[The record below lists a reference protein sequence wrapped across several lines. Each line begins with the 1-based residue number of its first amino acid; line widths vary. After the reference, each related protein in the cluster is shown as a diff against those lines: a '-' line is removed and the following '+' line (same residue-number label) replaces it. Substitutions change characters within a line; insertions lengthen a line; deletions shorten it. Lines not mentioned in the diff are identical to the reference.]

1 MHSSRFRRLLTT
13 VLALLLALAVHGAPA
28 VAGSKGAD
36 SGKSVQEILD
46 SKGGNPEA
54 AVAVLTDSQA
64 RELLLHKLE
73 QERRRE
79 EATPTRRDAVVSL
92 LVGAQVSVREV
103 GETMRAHFAAADEQ
117 VGAWR
122 RVADALGEGQG
133 AGRVVRSLSAIAAVI
148 LCALAALTVL
158 RRRFGGFIRS
168 QCGRELSS
176 IARVRVFLLRAF
188 FHAVSLGVYFGTYT
202 ALMMAFMPNE
212 NPAQNLANIA
222 FVVLTYVLVLQIL
235 AELLLSPD
243 SALLRPLP
251 LSDEAARTLYRWLMG
266 ITWGVALLG
275 AWSSILKEIGG
286 APALATMFHASAGVF
301 SSLVLSVMILANRER
316 VARACTPSCDGGQD
330 MRGLLA
336 RCWHYPA
343 LAYAL
348 FVGTFWSVRALSV
361 EESMLRLVLSM
372 FLIPVCIGIDLWVR
386 KILAMVSE
394 QPVVPVET
402 GFAEPFDAGET
413 DEPSAPVETGGPAET
428 PQVEVRSAGKTVRD
442 FMPIVSRVVRLTLV
456 AASVFLMLR
465 IWGVAIP
472 MGWLFARNVIGVLL
486 VVLGSLV
493 FWEIIR
499 IQIDH
504 KLRQEIALSGI
515 DPDDMEE
522 GGAGAGS
529 RTATLLVL
537 LRKFVLTVI
546 VVMGTLVTLSSMGL
560 DIAPLIAGAGVFGL
574 ALGFGAQTL
583 VKDIISGIFFLIDDA
598 FRVGDYV
605 EAGSAKGTV
614 EQISLRSMKLRHP
627 RGMIYNVPYGSL
639 KILQNFSRDYI
650 ITKLDFRIR
659 YDADVEKIR
668 KVIKKVNKELQ
679 ADENFRSRLLSDIKS
694 NGVRGMEDSA
704 MILRVKYKTPPGQ
717 QFFMQK
723 EVYRRVQ
730 EAFRKNGIEF
740 AHRNVTVYLPPE
752 LQALMAREAGS
763 PTLGAA
769 TAIGGAAAAAVLL
782 QEEEEKRLAA
792 AAAAGKKSAE
802 GAE

>member
-1 MHSSRFRRLLTT
+1 MPSLRLWRLMAA
-13 VLALLLALAVHGAPA
+13 LALFLALAAHGALA
-28 VAGSKGAD
+28 ATGSKGAD
-36 SGKSVQEILD
+36 SGTSVQNILD
-46 SKGGNPEA
+46 AKGGNPDA
-54 AVAVLTDSQA
+54 AVATLTDAQA
-64 RELLLHKLE
+64 RELLLQKLK
-73 QERRRE
+73 QERQRE
-79 EATPTRRDAVVSL
+79 EATPPRRDAVVSL
-92 LVGAQVSVREV
+92 LVGAQVAARGFGETLHGHFVAAGGEV
-103 GETMRAHFAAADEQ
+103 GAS
-117 VGAWR
+117 R
-122 RVADALGEGQG
+122 RVADALGGGQG
-133 AGRVVRSLSAIAAVI
+133 ADGLVRSLATVVAVI
-148 LCALAALTVL
+148 LCALAALMAL
-158 RRRFGGFIRS
+158 RRRMGAFIGSLRS
-168 QCGRELSS
+168 HGPS
-176 IARVRVFLLRAF
+176 AVVRVRLFLLRALF
-188 FHAVSLGVYFGTYT
+188 QALALGVFFGVFT
-202 ALMMAFMPNE
+202 ALMMAVMPDE
-212 NPAQNLANIA
+212 SPTQNLANIV
-222 FVVLTYVLVLQIL
+222 FVVLTYVLILQVL

-243 SALLRPLP
+243 SGALRPLP
-251 LSDEAARTLYRWLMG
+251 LGDEASSALYRWLMA
-266 ITWGVALLG
+266 ITWGVALLA
-275 AWSSILKEIGG
+275 AWSSVLEEIGG
-286 APALATMFHASAGVF
+286 APALARMFHASAGVF
-301 SSLVLSVMILANRER
+301 SSLVLSAMILTSRER
-316 VARACTPSCDGGQD
+316 VARSCAASHDGERD
-330 MRGLLA
+330 APGLLA

-343 LAYAL
+343 LAYSL

-386 KILAMVSE
+386 KFLAMASE
-394 QPVVPVET
+394 RHEVVPMET
-402 GFAEPFDAGET
+402 GAAAPAQAGESMDS
-413 DEPSAPVETGGPAET
+413 DESAATPPPAA
-428 PQVEVRSAGKTVRD
+428 PPAGRTVRD
-442 FMPIVSRVVRLTLV
+442 FMPLVSRIVRLTLA

-472 MGWLFARNVIGVLL
+472 MSWLFARNVMGVLL

-499 IQIDH
+499 IQIDR
-504 KLRQEIALSGI
+504 KLHEEIALSGI

-522 GGAGAGS
+522 GGIGAGS

-546 VVMGTLVTLSSMGL
+546 VVMGTLVTLSSMGV

-574 ALGFGAQTL
+574 AIGFGAQTL

-650 ITKLDFRIR
+650 ISKLDFRIR

-668 KVIKKVNKELQ
+668 KVIKKVNKEMQ
-679 ADENFRSRLLSDIKS
+679 TDENFRSRLLSDIKS

-704 MILRVKYKTPPGQ
+704 MILRVKFKTPPGH

-752 LQALMAREAGS
+752 LQALMAREADS
-763 PTLGAA
+763 PNPGAA

-792 AAAAGKKSAE
+792 AAAAGKKSSE
-802 GAE
+802 GEE

>member
-1 MHSSRFRRLLTT
+1 MQSSRFRRLLTAS
-13 VLALLLALAVHGAPA
+13 LALLLALAVHCAFA
-28 VAGSKGAD
+28 AAGSKGAD

-54 AVAVLTDSQA
+54 AMAALTDSQA
-64 RELLLHKLE
+64 RELLLQKLE
-73 QERRRE
+73 QERRRV
-79 EATPTRRDAVVSL
+79 EATSSRPDAVVSL
-92 LVGAQVSVREV
+92 LVGAQASVRRL
-103 GETMRAHFAAADEQ
+103 GETIRAHFAAADEQ

-133 AGRVVRSLSAIAAVI
+133 DGRVVRSLSAIAAVI
-148 LCALAALTVL
+148 LCALAALTAL
-158 RRRFGGFIRS
+158 RRRFAGFIRS

-176 IARVRVFLLRAF
+176 IARVRIFLLRAF
-188 FHAVSLGVYFGTYT
+188 FHAMSLGVYFGVYT
-202 ALMMAFMPNE
+202 ALMMAFMPDE
-212 NPAQNLANIA
+212 NPSRNLANIA
-222 FVVLTYVLVLQIL
+222 FVVLTYVLVLRIL

-243 SALLRPLP
+243 SAPLRPLP
-251 LSDEAARTLYRWLMG
+251 LGDEAARALYRWLMA
-266 ITWGVALLG
+266 ITWGVALLA

-301 SSLVLSVMILANRER
+301 SGLVLSAMILANRER
-316 VARACTPSCDGGQD
+316 VALACAPSGDGDAD

-402 GFAEPFDAGET
+402 GFAEPFEA
-413 DEPSAPVETGGPAET
+413 DEPGASVETGAPAEST
-428 PQVEVRSAGKTVRD
+428 PLDVQPAGKTVRD
-442 FMPIVSRVVRLTLV
+442 FMPLVSRIVRLTLA

-472 MGWLFARNVIGVLL
+472 MGWLFARNVMGVLL

-546 VVMGTLVTLSSMGL
+546 VVMGTLVTLSSMGV

-627 RGMIYNVPYGSL
+627 RGMVYNVPYGSL
-639 KILQNFSRDYI
+639 KILQNFSRDFI
-650 ITKLDFRIR
+650 ISKLDFRIR

-668 KVIKKVNKELQ
+668 KVIKKVNKEMQ

-704 MILRVKYKTPPGQ
+704 MILRVKFKTPPGQ

-752 LQALMAREAGS
+752 LQALMARDADS
-763 PTLGAA
+763 PNPAAA

-792 AAAAGKKSAE
+792 EAAAGKKSAE
-802 GAE
+802 SDE